1 MAKEDHQR
9 RGRLLI
15 SDCQLPIGEGK
26 ANPPSLKVCRGSF
39 EKLVIGNWQLTMP
52 KGEIMAEKK
61 EFRVQAK
68 QREGRG
74 KNDARRARREGMV
87 PITVYGGGAETIAAV
102 APARDLAAILRSES
116 ARNTIFTIEVEGVG
130 ESEVMF
136 HDRQIDP
143 VKGRL
148 IHADLTRLVKGQKIE
163 VTVPLH
169 LVGEPIGVKERQ
181 GVLEQIIREIDVRC
195 EPRDIPDSLDVD
207 VSNLDVHDTLH
218 VSDIQVSEGV
228 EILTDA
234 EIVIATVGIV
244 KEEEAPAPVI

>member
-1 MAKEDHQR
+1 MA
-9 RGRLLI
+9 
-15 SDCQLPIGEGK
+15 
-26 ANPPSLKVCRGSF
+26 
-39 EKLVIGNWQLTMP
+39 EK
-52 KGEIMAEKK
+52 AEKK
-61 EFRVQAK
+61 EFRIQAK

-74 KNDARRARREGMV
+74 KNDARRSRREGMV
-87 PITVYGGGAETIAAV
+87 PITVYGGGAETVAAV
-102 APARDLAAILRSES
+102 APLSELAAILRSES
-116 ARNTIFTIEVEGVG
+116 GRNTIFTINVDGVG

-169 LVGEPIGVKERQ
+169 LTGEPLGVKEKQ
-181 GVLEQIIREIDVRC
+181 GVLEQIIREIDIRC
-195 EPRDIPDSLDVD
+195 EPREIPDVLEVD

-218 VSDIQVSEGV
+218 VSDIKVAEGV

-234 EIVIATVGIV
+234 ELVIATVGIV
-244 KEEEAPAPVI
+244 REEVEAAAPVEGEEPAEPELIGKGKKDEEAEGEGE